1 MLVDRSFAGT
11 LDPGRSPTIN
21 SLWQVSWLSTFVL
34 ADYSCPSARDFHTIP
49 LLSTQPWLPAP
60 VELLARTKTNVA
72 VK

>member
-1 MLVDRSFAGT
+1 MAGV
-11 LDPGRSPTIN
+11 LAFHLI
-21 SLWQVSWLSTFVL
+21 VL

-49 LLSTQPWLPAP
+49 LLSMQPWLPAP